1 MNLVWA
7 AFITIAAAGLA
18 AVTMLLV
25 RRRAPEGGYFN
36 DGDRAAGFF
45 GVLATGFSV
54 LLGFVVFLA
63 FSRYDSTRAGAQ
75 AEALSVVQMFETA
88 QLLPQ
93 DAREPLSGELIC
105 YGRSVVGTEWPQME
119 AASLPTSIN
128 PWVVAEFQTFRTIE
142 PKRSSEQ
149 SAYDSWLGQSDALSE
164 ARRDRLHAAEG
175 VIPVPVWIVL
185 FFSASLIIMYM
196 LFFADSGERVII
208 QSLMIASVTAVM
220 VASLLTLMVLDR
232 PYSPDTG
239 GLRPVAME
247 RSLATLQEARS
258 VLHLVDPLPCDEVGR
273 PT

>member
-128 PWVVAEFQTFRTIE
+128 PWVVAEFQTFQTIE

-232 PYSPDTG
+232 PFSPDTG